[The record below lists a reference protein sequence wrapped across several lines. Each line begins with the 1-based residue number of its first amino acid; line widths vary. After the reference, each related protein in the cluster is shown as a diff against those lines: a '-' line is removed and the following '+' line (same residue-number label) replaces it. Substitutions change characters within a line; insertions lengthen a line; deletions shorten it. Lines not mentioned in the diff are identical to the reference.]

1 MRSGGGGGG
10 GGGEGFVVG
19 VEVGGGVVGWEVL
32 GEGPGFVGWGW
43 SWMSGFGVMRGEGEG
58 AGEGGGEI
66 GALGG
71 G

>member
-1 MRSGGGGGG
+1 M
-10 GGGEGFVVG
+10 
-19 VEVGGGVVGWEVL
+19 GWEVL
-32 GEGPGFVGWGW
+32 GEGPGFVGWCW
-43 SWMSGFGVMRGEGEG
+43 SWMSGFGVRRGEGEG